1 MERAGRMQLIA
12 NSADGK
18 ELSVLQEATLQAGD
32 YQYEWDT
39 TNLAPGMYYVTL
51 LMDGK
56 PVVKKAVK
64 VTR

>member
-1 MERAGRMQLIA
+1 MRVVPRACRNA
-12 NSADGK
+12 SA
-18 ELSVLQEATLQAGD
+18 LLHEATLQAGD

-51 LMDGK
+51 LLDGQ
-56 PVVKKAVK
+56 PLVKKAVK